1 MTSFV
6 ALRRDMAIILIK
18 ESNMRHI
25 AAYALLV
32 LGGKD
37 KPSAADVEKVVK
49 DAGATAD
56 AEKCKA
62 LCAALEG
69 KEFHE
74 LVDTGIKTLGS
85 MGTGS
90 GAAKAAPAGGAAA
103 AKVEEKV
110 EEEPEEDVDM
120 GDLFGGGDDDY

>member
-1 MTSFV
+1 
-6 ALRRDMAIILIK
+6 
-18 ESNMRHI
+18 MRHI

-32 LGGKD
+32 LGGKQS
-37 KPSAADVEKVVK
+37 PSAADVEKVVK
-49 DAGATAD
+49 EAGAEAD
-56 AEKCKA
+56 SDKIKA
-62 LCAALEG
+62 LVEALEG

-74 LVDTGIKTLGS
+74 LVSEGVKALGS

-90 GAAKAAPAGGAAA
+90 AAAAAPAGGAAA
-103 AKVEEKV
+103 AEAAPV

>member
-1 MTSFV
+1 MK
-6 ALRRDMAIILIK
+6 L
-18 ESNMRHI
+18 I

-32 LGGKD
+32 LGGKAS
-37 KPSAADVEKVVK
+37 PSAKDVEKVVK

-56 AEKCKA
+56 ADKIKA
-62 LCAALEG
+62 LCEALEG

-74 LVDTGIKTLGS
+74 LVATGIKTLGS

-90 GAAKAAPAGGAAA
+90 AAPAGGAAA
-103 AKVEEKV
+103 ADKKEEAAPV

>member
-1 MTSFV
+1 
-6 ALRRDMAIILIK
+6 
-18 ESNMRHI
+18 MRHI

-37 KPSAADVEKVVK
+37 NPTPADVEKVVK
-49 DAGATAD
+49 EAGATAD
-56 AEKCKA
+56 SDKIKA
-62 LCAALEG
+62 LCEALEG

-74 LVDTGIKTLGS
+74 LVATGLKTLGS

-90 GAAKAAPAGGAAA
+90 AAAAPAGGAAA
-103 AKVEEKV
+103 AEAAPV

-120 GDLFGGGDDDY
+120 GDLFGGGEDDY

>member
-1 MTSFV
+1 M
-6 ALRRDMAIILIK
+6 K
-18 ESNMRHI
+18 HI

-32 LGGKD
+32 LGGKAS
-37 KPSAADVEKVVK
+37 PSPKDVEKVLK
-49 DAGATAD
+49 DAGVA
-56 AEKCKA
+56 AESDKIEA
-62 LCAALEG
+62 LCKALEG

-74 LVDTGIKTLGS
+74 LVETGTKTLGS

-90 GAAKAAPAGGAAA
+90 GAAAATGGAAA
-103 AKVEEKV
+103 AKEEAAPV

>member
-1 MTSFV
+1 
-6 ALRRDMAIILIK
+6 
-18 ESNMRHI
+18 MRHI

-32 LGGKD
+32 LGGKEN
-37 KPSAADVEKVVK
+37 PTAADVEKVVK
-49 DAGATAD
+49 EAGATAD
-56 AEKCKA
+56 SDKIKA
-62 LCAALEG
+62 LCEALEG

-74 LVDTGIKTLGS
+74 LVATGVKTLGS

-90 GAAKAAPAGGAAA
+90 AAAAAPAGGAAA
-103 AKVEEKV
+103 AEAAPV

>member
-1 MTSFV
+1 
-6 ALRRDMAIILIK
+6 
-18 ESNMRHI
+18 MRHI

-37 KPSAADVEKVVK
+37 APTAADVEKVVK
-49 DAGATAD
+49 DAGAPAD
-56 AEKCKA
+56 SDKIKA
-62 LCAALEG
+62 LVEALAG

-74 LVDTGIKTLGS
+74 LVSTGMKTLSS
-85 MGTGS
+85 MGS
-90 GAAKAAPAGGAAA
+90 AQPAAAAAGGAAV
-103 AKVEEKV
+103 AKVEVV

>member
-1 MTSFV
+1 
-6 ALRRDMAIILIK
+6 
-18 ESNMRHI
+18 MRHI

-32 LGGKD
+32 LSGK
-37 KPSAADVEKVVK
+37 PTPTAAEVEKVVK
-49 DAGATAD
+49 EAGATAD
-56 AEKCKA
+56 ADKIKA
-62 LCAALEG
+62 LCEALEG

-74 LVDTGIKTLGS
+74 LVSTGVAKLGS

-90 GAAKAAPAGGAAA
+90 GAASAPAAGGAAEKKEEA
-103 AKVEEKV
+103 AAV